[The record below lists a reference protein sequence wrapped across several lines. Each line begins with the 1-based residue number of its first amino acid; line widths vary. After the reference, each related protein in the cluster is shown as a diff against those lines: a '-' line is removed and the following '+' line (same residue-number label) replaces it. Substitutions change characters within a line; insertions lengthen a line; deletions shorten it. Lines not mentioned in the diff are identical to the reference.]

1 MLCTKNS
8 SPPILHDLP
17 RYALS
22 SFCFSNSR
30 GHLEPYTQIRV
41 MLDNKVE
48 KNEGISRDYRL
59 LNSFI
64 SDRLVL
70 MYLSILLS
78 TFRALSV
85 PG

>member
-1 MLCTKNS
+1 MLCTKNQ
-8 SPPILHDLP
+8 SPPFLHDLP

-41 MLDNKVE
+41 MLDIKVE
-48 KNEGISRDYRL
+48 KNERMNGDYML
-59 LNSFI
+59 LNSFV
-64 SDRLVL
+64 SNRLVL
-70 MYLSILLS
+70 MYLSISLS